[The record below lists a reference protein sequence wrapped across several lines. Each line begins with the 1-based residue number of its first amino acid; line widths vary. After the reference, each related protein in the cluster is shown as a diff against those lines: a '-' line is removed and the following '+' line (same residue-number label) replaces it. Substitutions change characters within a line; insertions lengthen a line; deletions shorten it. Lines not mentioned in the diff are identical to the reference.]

1 MLLVINAHVTRANS
15 TIRKADIHQEDM
27 IIIHAYAANS
37 GASNAW
43 SNTNRTERGT
53 QRSRILKVSAW
64 LKHPTKHSSVSITH
78 DVIF

>member
-37 GASNAW
+37 GASNA
-43 SNTNRTERGT
+43 
-53 QRSRILKVSAW
+53 
-64 LKHPTKHSSVSITH
+64 
-78 DVIF
+78 